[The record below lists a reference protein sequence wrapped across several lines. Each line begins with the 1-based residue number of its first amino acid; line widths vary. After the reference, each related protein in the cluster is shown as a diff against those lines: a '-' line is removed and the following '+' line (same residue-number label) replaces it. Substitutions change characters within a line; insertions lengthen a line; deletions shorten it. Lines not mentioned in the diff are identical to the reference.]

1 MSVTEFPSLLLG
13 NGFPTW
19 NIRWSK
25 HRPRSLRS
33 AFLGFTRGTET
44 PWINC
49 HLTHPGL
56 LSLFCVGCLHH
67 WHRGVCVCVLCV
79 CARVRV
85 CVRGVC
91 VVCVVCVW
99 CVWCVCVVC
108 VCVVYVCVCVGG
120 TPLLIHRN
128 SATVS
133 VCLGCDN
140 KSTIHWLAWKQQATP
155 HRCGGWKSK
164 IKVIWGL
171 LRPPSAGCVL
181 LWVEAERPHPHDTIT
196 SQRPHLLIPSH

>member
-1 MSVTEFPSLLLG
+1 MLAVCT
-13 NGFPTW
+13 T
-19 NIRWSK
+19 
-25 HRPRSLRS
+25 
-33 AFLGFTRGTET
+33 GTE
-44 PWINC
+44 
-49 HLTHPGL
+49 G
-56 LSLFCVGCLHH
+56 CVCVCCVCVRACVCACVVCVLYVWCVCGVCVLC
-67 WHRGVCVCVLCV
+67 GVCVCVLCM
-79 CARVRV
+79 C
-85 CVRGVC
+85 
-91 VVCVVCVW
+91 
-99 CVWCVCVVC
+99 
-108 VCVVYVCVCVGG
+108 VCVCVGG

-164 IKVIWGL
+164 IKVIRGL